1 MECSFCL
8 INDDHTRAFSHKCG
22 NYYVHDDCLNDWLQL
37 QPNICFICREPYQEH
52 LDSFKVY
59 SIILFGPNHVLFRD
73 FFNSS
78 NPSLIKVISS
88 ILSFYF
94 ILLSFIYLNKS

>member
-8 INDDHTRAFSHKCG
+8 INDNDTRLFSHKCG

-37 QPNICFICREPYQEH
+37 QPNTCFICRQSYQH
-52 LDSFKVY
+52 HVNYFKLC

-73 FFNSS
+73 FFYSS
-78 NPSLIKVISS
+78 NPSLIKVISIFS
-88 ILSFYF
+88 IYF
-94 ILLSFIYLNKS
+94 ILLSFLYLNKS

>member
-8 INDDHTRAFSHKCG
+8 INDDHTRVFSHKCG

-37 QPNICFICREPYQEH
+37 QPNICFICRDPYQP
-52 LDSFKVY
+52 DVNYFKVC
-59 SIILFGPNHVLFRD
+59 SIMLFGHNHVLFRD
-73 FFNSS
+73 FDSSS
-78 NPSLIKVISS
+78 NPSLIKVIS